1 MEKHELELMRE
12 DIEHMIRKYNI
23 CAKEMGVDTIGLASC
38 DEKNC
43 TQSAKNNDRRSE
55 LVERYNSMLGD
66 SSMDSH
72 QMTSTLNSLNF
83 NDNGDS
89 ISWRTIASNKVF
101 TDNHGVIAKI
111 SLHGSGYKVKF
122 Y

>member
-66 SSMDSH
+66 SSMDSYR
-72 QMTSTLNSLNF
+72 MTSTLNSLNF
-83 NDNGDS
+83 KDDGCEIRSYMITNGSIVTDS
-89 ISWRTIASNKVF
+89 YGIIARISECDSK
-101 TDNHGVIAKI
+101 
-111 SLHGSGYKVKF
+111 YKVKF